1 MFNFNPRERSV
12 QGGFM
17 GNAGAPDTTV
27 AGTWARDPFRQGQQP
42 EADQLFRRGMQDTEK
57 GRQMQENIQR
67 LRQTL
72 PQAMGMPDMNNEET
86 TRRQE
91 PSYAMFG
98 PGSMGMVGANI
109 EEATRRQEPSYPML
123 GPGSMG
129 MIGANIEEAT
139 RRNEPSF
146 PMIGPGSMG
155 MIGGNVGNVGSM
167 TSTLRGNPYGNST
180 QIMSNTQQAKEAG
193 FNRKTVS

>member
-12 QGGFM
+12 QGGFI

-91 PSYAMFG
+91 PSYPMFG

-109 EEATRRQEPSYPML
+109 EEATRR
-123 GPGSMG
+123 
-129 MIGANIEEAT
+129 
-139 RRNEPSF
+139 NEPSF
-146 PMIGPGSMG
+146 PMFGPGSMG
-155 MIGGNVGNVGSM
+155 MIGGNIGNVGSM

>member
-12 QGGFM
+12 QGGFI

-42 EADQLFRRGMQDTEK
+42 EADQLFRRGMQNTEK

-91 PSYAMFG
+91 PSYLMFG

-109 EEATRRQEPSYPML
+109 EEATRR
-123 GPGSMG
+123 
-129 MIGANIEEAT
+129 IT
-139 RRNEPSF
+139 RPLKNQKK
-146 PMIGPGSMG
+146 PGSMG
-155 MIGGNVGNVGSM
+155 MIGGNTGNVGSM
-167 TSTLRGNPYGNST
+167 T
-180 QIMSNTQQAKEAG
+180 KH
-193 FNRKTVS
+193 

>member
-1 MFNFNPRERSV
+1 MFNSV
-12 QGGFM
+12 QGGYI
-17 GNAGAPDTTV
+17 GNIAGNPFGSDFVVPQQRKPVPGGPQMAPLKQPP
-27 AGTWARDPFRQGQQP
+27 ARVFPPDQP
-42 EADQLFRRGMQDTEK
+42 
-57 GRQMQENIQR
+57 GREGAIDVR
-67 LRQTL
+67 L
-72 PQAMGMPDMNNEET
+72 AMGMPGMNNEET

-91 PSYAMFG
+91 PSYPMF
-98 PGSMGMVGANI
+98 
-109 EEATRRQEPSYPML
+109 

-139 RRNEPSF
+139 RRNEPSY
-146 PMIGPGSMG
+146 PMFGPGSMGMIGANIEEATRRNEPSYPMFGPGSMG
-155 MIGGNVGNVGSM
+155 MIGGNIGNVGSM

>member
-12 QGGFM
+12 QGGFI

-42 EADQLFRRGMQDTEK
+42 EADQLFRRGMQNTEK

-91 PSYAMFG
+91 PSYPMF
-98 PGSMGMVGANI
+98 
-109 EEATRRQEPSYPML
+109 
-123 GPGSMG
+123 
-129 MIGANIEEAT
+129 
-139 RRNEPSF
+139 
-146 PMIGPGSMG
+146 GPGSMG
-155 MIGGNVGNVGSM
+155 MIGGNIGNVGSM
-167 TSTLRGNPYGNST
+167 TSTLRSNPYGNST

>member
-12 QGGFM
+12 QGGFI

-42 EADQLFRRGMQDTEK
+42 EADQLFRRGMQNTEK

-91 PSYAMFG
+91 PSYPMFG

-109 EEATRRQEPSYPML
+109 EEAS
-123 GPGSMG
+123 
-129 MIGANIEEAT
+129 
-139 RRNEPSF
+139 
-146 PMIGPGSMG
+146 
-155 MIGGNVGNVGSM
+155 SM